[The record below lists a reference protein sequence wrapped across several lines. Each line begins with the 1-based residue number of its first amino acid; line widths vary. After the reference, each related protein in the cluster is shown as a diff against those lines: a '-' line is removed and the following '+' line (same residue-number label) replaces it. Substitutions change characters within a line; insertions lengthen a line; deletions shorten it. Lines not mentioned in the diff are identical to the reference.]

1 MSSFQL
7 ILGAAI
13 ILLIILLILS
23 LRPKPKK
30 TVYIICIDLWNCD
43 GAYIKNDIGAK
54 FNSYE
59 DAEKWAKKH
68 ISGGYYIM
76 TK

>member
-1 MSSFQL
+1 MSHAQL
-7 ILGAAI
+7 IIGG
-13 ILLIILLILS
+13 LIILLVIFLIIT
-23 LRPKPKK
+23 LKPIPKK

-43 GAYIKNDIGAK
+43 GAYIKNDIGARFK
-54 FNSYE
+54 SYE
-59 DAEKWAKKH
+59 EAENWAKKH

>member
-1 MSSFQL
+1 MSYAQL
-7 ILGAAI
+7 ILGAVI
-13 ILLIILLILS
+13 ILLIIFLIIS
-23 LRPKPKK
+23 LKPKPKK

-43 GAYIKNDIGAK
+43 GAYIKDDIGLRFDTYKA
-54 FNSYE
+54 
-59 DAEKWAKKH
+59 AEEWAKKH